1 MENPKEKQLDTV
13 ATNTMENLPRR
24 MEEEEFYPAFYK
36 RKKPDHPRTEADY
49 FATLL
54 ESVTQEDWSEVIK
67 GTVTSAKYGDVAARN
82 WLAQYLMGSPD
93 ARVPTPIVS
102 IIEPVKR
109 LTKKKISR

>member
-13 ATNTMENLPRR
+13 ATNTMESLPRE
-24 MEEEEFYPAFYK
+24 MAEEEFYPAFYK

-54 ESVTQEDWSEVIK
+54 ESVSQEDWSKVVIN
-67 GTVTSAKYGDVAARN
+67 ALHEAQYGSVVSRD
-82 WLAQYLMGSPD
+82 WLTQYLMGRPD